1 MHQMHQ
7 LFLEISSAQKA
18 PHDNR
23 SCQGGLYLPA
33 TRSLSQCCQDNSLV
47 SRSGRLG
54 DQLWGVAPDFAAT
67 FSTGFTF
74 RKIFRERLRSG
85 IADYRRDVYD
95 QSATSLQVSIRL
107 LMRHR
112 LIQRHTGETS
122 HGRDRRKRTGL
133 LKSVKAGSPGLDLGV

>member
-1 MHQMHQ
+1 MT
-7 LFLEISSAQKA
+7 IARAK
-18 PHDNR
+18 
-23 SCQGGLYLPA
+23 GGLYLPA

-85 IADYRRDVYD
+85 IADYRRDVC
-95 QSATSLQVSIRL
+95 
-107 LMRHR
+107 
-112 LIQRHTGETS
+112 
-122 HGRDRRKRTGL
+122 
-133 LKSVKAGSPGLDLGV
+133 